1 MARLLKF
8 RRARR
13 LAHLRRS
20 HQTERMRASVW
31 IALALSTAGIW
42 AAFAQADSAAHRL
55 TAHQAHQMV
64 TLVAKHDHID
74 LSDTHIELNS
84 MDLGRDFIPG
94 FVSFILIR
102 ESTSP
107 GPDETL
113 RRYAVSRR
121 SGDVWEINLCTRYD
135 FPELT
140 RLRRVY
146 ALSAAPSAGDLAA
159 EGKELGCTETKTA
172 PAT

>member
-1 MARLLKF
+1 MG
-8 RRARR
+8 
-13 LAHLRRS
+13 
-20 HQTERMRASVW
+20 ASAW
-31 IALALSTAGIW
+31 IAPALLTAGLW
-42 AAFAQADSAAHRL
+42 AAFGQTVSPAHRL

-64 TLVAKHDHID
+64 TLVAKHEHID

-94 FVSFILIR
+94 FVSYIVIR

-113 RRYAVSRR
+113 RRYAVNRR

-140 RLRRVY
+140 RLRQVY
-146 ALSAAPSAGDLAA
+146 ALSALPSAGDLAA
-159 EGKELGCTETKTA
+159 EGRELGCAETKTA
-172 PAT
+172 PAL